1 MFIYISVLFNRRW
14 LSIYLYIY
22 FCPIEIGSTTFTL
35 ISNAAIK
42 IVASWIPIPI
52 VIYDVYI
59 VENFANK
66 YANRK
71 TFEQ

>member
-1 MFIYISVLFNRRW
+1 MAFDLFIYI
-14 LSIYLYIY
+14 
-22 FCPIEIGSTTFTL
+22 FCLIEIGSTTFTL

-71 TFEQ
+71 MFEQWKIYKISIK